1 MRIKPRPE
9 RAPEK
14 RTRRQIIRGWFNEE
28 SFYRDI
34 TTRSLSAGLV
44 TLVAYL
50 GAVTLGYIGKP
61 PVQAVVAVGALAV
74 AASIGLGGVGVM
86 NRGRRV
92 LGSTIIVGG
101 IGAVVAGVYLLE
113 WQFGDSF
120 LERVNYWLGY
130 LSYIIVALVFSL
142 IAIESARAGVRRW
155 KRSKRHGV
163 VAPPSSAARRTG

>member
-86 NRGRRV
+86 NRGRRA

-101 IGAVVAGVYLLE
+101 ISAVVAGVYLLE

-130 LSYIIVALVFSL
+130 LSYIIFALTFGL
-142 IAIESARAGVRRW
+142 IAIESARAGVRHW